1 MKKRKRHHARKA
13 ALLLLLAAA
22 VICTSAAVY
31 LKTRPLPSGGD
42 NSAENGK
49 SITETAKELSLDTEL
64 VKVSCIGSVAKIDI
78 VTPGLDTCSMRV
90 ALYDLKSSKLLSE
103 TELPEGAW
111 TTGQTEN
118 GFFAAEQTEKT
129 LYLYD
134 KSGKQKLK
142 KTFSGARQWSPVC
155 GVSEDEKYF
164 IYADSKSGTVYYC
177 ELGTGEEKTLSE
189 GVYLREALGFHGGIM
204 YATGMDNEVFALD
217 IADCSVKA
225 EISDKRLN
233 SFSPFYSLGTTEYS
247 FIAAAKS
254 GIVYI
259 PFERVDELAAGIGEE
274 GFTTT
279 VSEAEGDRLRIYNL
293 KDKTVAEASINDTVE
308 SLCYTEDGGLLIVA
322 GSAAQKNHRLYLC
335 RTKDLITAPLTVN
348 SADIPEKTEPQITV
362 PEAQKP
368 EKARIIENVPVL
380 SQFPDFPTGCESV
393 STVTVL
399 KFYGENISTAQ
410 FVDKYLPKSAEFY
423 YDGFKR
429 RGPSPYEYFIGNPRT
444 AASYGCMA
452 PVIERALCDY
462 FGDSERVKNTTGT
475 GLDKLCRE
483 YIDNGIPVITWA
495 TINMLE
501 TKPTNSW
508 YLSDGT
514 RFTWPGN
521 EHCLVLIGY
530 DENSYY
536 FNDPYAGKTVKYKKE
551 TVEDRHA
558 EQGMQSVV
566 VLKKGE

>member
-1 MKKRKRHHARKA
+1 MRKRRKHRARNA
-13 ALLLLLAAA
+13 ALLLLAAA
-22 VICTSAAVY
+22 AVICATAALY
-31 LKTRPLPSGGD
+31 LKTRPEPSGG
-42 NSAENGK
+42 NTVPQNGE
-49 SITETAKELSLDTEL
+49 SIAQTAKELSLDTEL

-78 VTPGLDTCSMRV
+78 ITPGLDTCSMRV
-90 ALYDLKSSKLLSE
+90 ALYDLKNGRVLSQ
-103 TELPEGAW
+103 TALPEGAW
-111 TTGQTEN
+111 ITGQTEN
-118 GFFAAEQTEKT
+118 GFYAAEQTEKT

-134 KSGKQKLK
+134 NEGNKKSEKS
-142 KTFSGARQWSPVC
+142 FSGTGEWSPVC
-155 GVSEDEKYF
+155 AVSEDERYF
-164 IYADSKSGTVYYC
+164 ILTEAQSGTVYYTD
-177 ELGTGEEKTLSE
+177 LSTGEEKTLSE
-189 GVYLREALGFHGGIM
+189 STFLRESLGFRGGIM
-204 YATGMDNEVFALD
+204 YATGMENEVFALD
-217 IADCSVKA
+217 IADGSVKA

-233 SFSPFYSLGTTEYS
+233 SFSPFYSLGTAEYS

-254 GIVYI
+254 GTVYV
-259 PFERVDELAAGIGEE
+259 PFERVDELTAGIGDE

-293 KDKTVAEASINDTVE
+293 KDKTVAEVSLNDTVE
-308 SLCYTEDGGLLIVA
+308 SLCYTGDGRLLIVA
-322 GSAAQKNHRLYLC
+322 GSAMEKKHRLYLC
-335 RTKDLITAPLTVN
+335 RTEGLSASPLTVN
-348 SADIPEKTEPQITV
+348 STDIPEKAEPQITV
-362 PEAQKP
+362 PAAEKSQKA
-368 EKARIIENVPVL
+368 KILENVPVL

-393 STVTVL
+393 SAVTVL
-399 KFYGENISTAQ
+399 QFYGEKIKAAQ
-410 FVDKYLPKSAEFY
+410 FIDNYLPKSAEFY

-475 GLDKLCRE
+475 GLDELCRE

-530 DENSYY
+530 DEENYY
-536 FNDPYAGKTVKYKKE
+536 FNDPYAGKTVKYEKK

-566 VLKKGE
+566 VLK